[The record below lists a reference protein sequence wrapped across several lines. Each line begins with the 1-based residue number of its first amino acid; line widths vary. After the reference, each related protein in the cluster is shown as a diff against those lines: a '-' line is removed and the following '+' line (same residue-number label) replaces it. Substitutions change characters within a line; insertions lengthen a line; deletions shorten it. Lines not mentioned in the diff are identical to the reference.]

1 MVRPDAPYGGEAAA
15 HDVCLLLCPGMSES
29 GIATA
34 AKWLGLIQVALFGL
48 LWMGIGLGLF
58 GWITAKQWQKEADHA
73 AIAAGGVTAQRL
85 AVDEVRP
92 NEGQPPSWDVVAIAP
107 DGGRIRT
114 LATREAGVAKRIEA
128 EGAVT
133 AWEVEGRWRV
143 PELGDPGPEARWVFL
158 AFGLLPLLVGAIGWA
173 AWRWVGTRNVEAKA
187 RVDAATARVRTAGEI
202 R

>member
-1 MVRPDAPYGGEAAA
+1 
-15 HDVCLLLCPGMSES
+15 MSEP

-58 GWITAKQWQKEADHA
+58 GWITAKQWQKESDLA

-85 AVDEVRP
+85 AVEEVRP
-92 NEGQPPSWDVVAIAP
+92 NEGQPPSWDVLAIDP

-128 EGAVT
+128 GGAVT

-158 AFGLLPLLVGAIGWA
+158 AFGCLPLVLGVLGWGI
-173 AWRWVGTRNVEAKA
+173 WRGTRNRNRTAVE
-187 RVDAATARVRTAGEI
+187 RVEETTARVRRAGDLRE
-202 R
+202 